1 MKSASVGEGANAQ
14 DSNKENKRNAQDS
27 TKENKRTHSTK
38 EDIRADNI

>member
-27 TKENKRTHSTK
+27 TKENKRNAQYKRRHKS
-38 EDIRADNI
+38 R